1 MRELSHRDFILSPIE
16 FFWMKTMEEHFL
28 SNIFVN
34 DALLN
39 LTVSSCRDIMRE
51 KMDYIKNNI

>member
-1 MRELSHRDFILSPIE
+1 
-16 FFWMKTMEEHFL
+16 MEEHFL

>member
-1 MRELSHRDFILSPIE
+1 
-16 FFWMKTMEEHFL
+16 MEEHFL

-39 LTVSSCRDIMRE
+39 LTVSSCRDNER
-51 KMDYIKNNI
+51 KDGLYKKQYIITEDKKKYLDF